1 MDSSATFIF
10 EVIFRGETQCAGGSD
25 RSVIV
30 EVEPDSMAQISIS
43 GPSVEA
49 ARQSAKELAPEVA
62 MQVVQKDLPH
72 GFEPPYSVIQIDQL
86 PRDLHLRPPKFQG
99 DRFRAW
105 LV

>member
-49 ARQSAKELAPEVA
+49 ARQ
-62 MQVVQKDLPH
+62 VVQKDLAH
-72 GFEPPYSVIQIDQL
+72 GFEPLYSVVQIDQL
-86 PRDLHLRPPKFQG
+86 PPHLHNRPPKFQVN
-99 DRFRAW
+99 RFRAW
-105 LV
+105 LP